1 MKTILAPGAPWPVV
15 KPAAQKKK
23 SAPKPKKPSK
33 SRQLE
38 VDRNFEKW
46 AAKNLTKVMS

>member
-15 KPAAQKKK
+15 KPAKPKIK
-23 SAPKPKKPSK
+23 RAPMPKKPTK

-38 VDRNFEKW
+38 VDKNFEKW
-46 AAKNLTKVMS
+46 AAKNLTQEVL